1 MHPVRALSV
10 ALLAGSLACSSRQT
24 VPVDFIS
31 ATAPST
37 VQVFDGYKVIDLQQP
52 TVSGDSVRGRVSGAE
67 VAIPLSRVQ
76 LVFATRFSGART
88 AMLIGGVA
96 AVGAL
101 MGYALASNEGSEMTM
116 CEYENFNMLSDLC
129 QINR

>member
-1 MHPVRALSV
+1 MRLLRVLTA
-10 ALLAGSLACSSRQT
+10 ALLVGALACSSRQT

-31 ATAPST
+31 ATAPTT

-52 TVSGDSVRGRVSGAE
+52 EVSGDSVRGTVSGAE
-67 VAIPLSRVQ
+67 VAIPLNRVQ
-76 LVFATRFSGART
+76 LVTAVRFSGVRT

-101 MGYALASNEGSEMTM
+101 MGYALASNEGSEMTE